1 METSVNTFETAAWKV
16 SSDTGKGVLFEYFKL
31 SVMTGS
37 ELDRRLASATMFTV
51 ESVRLMLFD
60 DGNPL
65 LSGNAD
71 SKAHSSSSAGADGCA
86 DFCFTVTEL
95 DAKSNKEAEGDVCE
109 GVDCLAGAVREAKGL
124 GVGWCGC

>member
-1 METSVNTFETAAWKV
+1 MERSVNTFETAAWKV
-16 SSDTGKGVLFEYFKL
+16 SSDTGKGVLFEYFRL

-51 ESVRLMLFD
+51 ESVRVMMFD

-71 SKAHSSSSAGADGCA
+71 SKAHSSSSVGADGCA
-86 DFCFTVTEL
+86 DFGFTVTEFG
-95 DAKSNKEAEGDVCE
+95 AKSNKEAGVDVCE
-109 GVDCLAGAVREAKGL
+109 GVDCLAGAVRAAKGS
-124 GVGWCGC
+124 GVAWCGC